1 MTKRLTITGPRIDG
15 DDAILTEEALAFVGE
30 LVAQFDGRR
39 RELLAARV
47 EAQARYDAG
56 EDPDFLPTTKKV
68 REGDWKVARLPD
80 DLQRRTVEITGPVD
94 RKMIINALN
103 SGADVFMADFE
114 DSSAPTWANVV
125 GGQINLRDAVRGTIR
140 YVHPDKGKVYEL
152 GARPAT
158 LMVRPRGWHLDEAHV
173 TLDGASVSGSLVD
186 FGLFFFHNAAA
197 LVAKGSGPYFYLP
210 KLQSHL
216 EARLWNDV
224 FVFAQKALGIPNGT
238 IK

>member
-94 RKMIINALN
+94 RKMIINAMN
-103 SGADVFMADFE
+103 SGAEVFMADFE

-125 GGQINLRDAVRGTIR
+125 GGQINLRDAVRGLSLIHISEPT
-140 YVHPDKGKVYEL
+140 
-152 GARPAT
+152 RP
-158 LMVRPRGWHLDEAHV
+158 
-173 TLDGASVSGSLVD
+173 
-186 FGLFFFHNAAA
+186 
-197 LVAKGSGPYFYLP
+197 Y
-210 KLQSHL
+210 
-216 EARLWNDV
+216 
-224 FVFAQKALGIPNGT
+224 
-238 IK
+238 